1 MTDEETTPEE
11 VEELTNEEVEPSTES
26 IEEEEVVEE
35 EVKEVEEEEIA
46 EEETPEVKEPS
57 KRENLRIQQII
68 AKMKRETPQR
78 QPEQPASLNYG
89 TALDADEDTVKQL
102 ESDRQNYG
110 QNLYNQ
116 GIKQAESIQFHT
128 RLEIDAPK
136 MEQKYPQLD
145 QNSTEFNPVVASALN
160 EWYLATAGFNPE
172 TNHVQNADVRY
183 ADFVDGIME
192 LADEMA
198 GQKNTAS
205 VKNIAKQSA
214 STGLRPDGSSAKRL
228 NLNQSPEAM
237 TDEELDAIINSS
249 L

>member
-1 MTDEETTPEE
+1 MIDEETTPEE
-11 VEELTNEEVEPSTES
+11 VEELTDEEVEPSTES
-26 IEEEEVVEE
+26 VEEEEVEE
-35 EVKEVEEEEIA
+35 TEVEEEQKA
-46 EEETPEVKEPS
+46 EEVEETPKAEEPS
-57 KRENLRIQQII
+57 KREVLRIQSLIS
-68 AKMKRETPQR
+68 KMKQETPKR
-78 QPEQPASLNYG
+78 TPDQPEGLNYG
-89 TALDADEDTVKQL
+89 TALDADPETVQQL

-145 QNSTEFNPVVASALN
+145 QNSSEFNPAVTNALN

-172 TNHVQNADVRY
+172 TNAVQNADVRY
-183 ADFVDGIME
+183 SDFVDGIME

-198 GQKNTAS
+198 GRKNTAS